1 MLTSSQRDIL
11 HGTRMSLK
19 AITLPWMAALL
30 LQGSLA
36 IVLAAKKMWKKFPLF
51 LSYCV
56 SNLVLNIVL
65 YVIHAS
71 KWQRSIYFE
80 AYWLTEAVGLFL
92 GVAVVYEIFN
102 HLLTPYPALRKLAGQ
117 IFQGVIIVLALLAC
131 IVVYSQPSGDKNHMQ
146 AAFLLVE
153 QVCRIIEVGL
163 LLFLFVFASAFGLH
177 WRQYAFGIAVGLG
190 IFATVEL
197 VALTMRIQ
205 FGTTANSVFNIVRTF
220 SFNSSLLIWI
230 GYILAPELAARP
242 AEVPKRAQL
251 EQWNK
256 AIMELIYQ

>member
-1 MLTSSQRDIL
+1 
-11 HGTRMSLK
+11 MSLK
-19 AITLPWMAALL
+19 AITLPWLAALV

-36 IVLAAKKMWKKFPLF
+36 GVLAAKKMWKKFPFF
-51 LSYCV
+51 LGYCV
-56 SNLVLNIVL
+56 SNLVCSIVL

-71 KWQRSIYFE
+71 KWLHSFYFE
-80 AYWLTEAVGLFL
+80 AYWLAEAIGLLL
-92 GVAVVYEIFN
+92 GIAVVYEIFN

-117 IFQGVIIVLALLAC
+117 IFQGVVIVLVLVAC
-131 IVVYSQPSGDKNHMQ
+131 AVVYSQPSGDKNHMQ
-146 AAFLLVE
+146 AAFLLIE
-153 QVCRIIEVGL
+153 QVCRILEVGL

-190 IFATVEL
+190 IFITVEL

-205 FGTTANSVFNIVRTF
+205 FGTTANPIFNMVRTF

-230 GYILAPELAARP
+230 AYILAPELATSP
-242 AEVPKRAQL
+242 AEMPKRAQL
-251 EQWNK
+251 EQWNH